1 MEIREKKEGKAVNI
15 LFCSVG
21 RRCELLKDFRKTMGD
36 KIKIVVTDNSP
47 VAPALEFA
55 DRAYLV
61 PLISDPSYI
70 SIILDICRKEKIQAV
85 TTLIDPEIMLLAKH
99 RKEFEAIGVTVL
111 APYEETAKLCF
122 NKYDMY
128 RFLVSKN
135 IPTIKTYGTY
145 EEFLQDYE
153 NNKISFPI
161 FVKPRTGSGSVGARK
176 IDTPELLRQVT
187 EQDESLIIQELMT
200 GKDLDAD
207 VYVDTIS
214 HKPVAIFSKKK
225 LSTTIGGAN
234 KTISFKDDNLFAFV
248 EKVMSVMQFNGPLDM
263 DFFYQDGQ
271 YYLSE
276 INPRFGGAYLHA
288 YGAGVDFVKLIYENV
303 EGRENPVNVGQYEED
318 VVMMMYDSVVIKKK
332 SELDAD
338 IIPAYES

>member
-1 MEIREKKEGKAVNI
+1 MNI

-21 RRCELLKDFRKTMGD
+21 RRCELLKDFRNTLGNQV
-36 KIKIVVTDNSP
+36 KIVVTDNSK
-47 VAPALEFA
+47 VAPAMAFA
-55 DRAYLV
+55 DKAYLV

-70 SIILDICRKEKIQAV
+70 SIILDICKKEEIQAV

-99 RKEFEAIGVTVL
+99 REEFEAFGVTVL

-128 RFLVSKN
+128 RFLTEKGINTV
-135 IPTIKTYGTY
+135 KTYGTY
-145 EEFLQDYE
+145 EEFMVDY
-153 NNKISFPI
+153 NAGRIAFPV

-176 IDTPELLRQVT
+176 IETPDLLKQVT
-187 EQDESLIIQELMT
+187 EQDKSLIIQELMT

-234 KTISFKDDNLFAFV
+234 KTVSFKDESLFAFIQ
-248 EKVMSVMQFNGPLDM
+248 EALSVMQFNGPLDM
-263 DFFYQDGQ
+263 DFFYQDGK

-288 YGAGVDFVKLIYENV
+288 YGAGVDFVKLIQNNIA
-303 EGRENPVNVGQYEED
+303 GIENPADIGNYEED
-318 VVMMMYDSVVIKKK
+318 IVMMMYDSVVIRKM
-332 SELDAD
+332 SELEDSM
-338 IIPAYES
+338 ISMM